1 MKIIITGGAGFIG
14 FSLSNYL
21 LENGHNVTI
30 YDNFCEQIHG
40 KNPDIESFRK
50 TGIEIIEGDITDKE
64 KLWKALKD
72 KEVVIH
78 FAAQTGTGQSM
89 YNVYHYN
96 HTNVCGTAN
105 VCDYL
110 YNKESRIEKII
121 LASSRSI
128 YGEGKYFCKNCGV
141 VYPYSRDIESIK
153 LGNFSPRCPVCK
165 SMDSLNPLAT
175 DEDSFLRP
183 SSVYAGTKLAQEILI
198 DITAKSLNLSS
209 FCLRFQNVYGP
220 GQSLINPYT
229 GILAIFLRLAL
240 QNKDI
245 EIFEDGEESRDFVYI
260 DDVVKAVSQSIFS
273 SEKGNFILNVGS
285 GISTTVLEVA
295 NLIKDNVHSTSK
307 IKISKSFR
315 LGDIRHNFADTTRI
329 EKLLSF
335 SPGWTFQNGL
345 ARFIESALNSPQLS
359 QVNNFENSM
368 KELINNGL
376 YIK

>member
-14 FSLSNYL
+14 SSLSNSL
-21 LENGHNVTI
+21 IQKGHTVTI

-40 KNPDIESFRK
+40 KNPDIESYRK
-50 TGIEIIEGDITDKE
+50 AGFEVIEGDITDKE
-64 KLWKALKD
+64 KIHKALKD
-72 KEVVIH
+72 KETVIH

-89 YNVYHYN
+89 YNVHHYN

-105 VCDYL
+105 ICDYL
-110 YNKESRIEKII
+110 YKKDSRIERII

-128 YGEGKYFCKNCGV
+128 YGEGKYFCKNCGI
-141 VYPYSRDIESIK
+141 VYPYSRDIENIK
-153 LGNFSPRCPVCK
+153 LENFNPQCPVCK
-165 SMDSLNPLAT
+165 SVDTLNPMAT

-183 SSVYAGTKLAQEILI
+183 SSIYASTKLAQESMI
-198 DITAKSLNLSS
+198 DITAKSLQITS

-229 GILAIFLRLAL
+229 GILSIFLRLAL

-260 DDVVKAVSQSIFS
+260 EDVVKAVSLSILS
-273 SEKGNFILNVGS
+273 SEKGNYILNVGS

-295 NLIKDNVHSTSK
+295 NLIKDNLNSSSK
-307 IKISKSFR
+307 IKISKSYR

-329 EKLLSF
+329 AKLLSF
-335 SPGWTFQNGL
+335 SPDWAFKDGL
-345 ARFIESALNSPQLS
+345 KQFIDAALKSSQLL

-368 KELINNGL
+368 NELINNGL